1 MVKRILQL
9 VEVQETREK
18 ILDKAREH
26 KQNIKQDFD
35 RKVRKEH
42 FHLGD
47 LVLKW
52 DAPKKD
58 KCKNGKFD
66 ALWISPFKIFEIF
79 PNDTYRLYNLEGDEA
94 FGGPVNG
101 HFLKR
106 FFFLKPQSES
116 YHCKYCSC
124 FYVYFVL
131 NS

>member
-18 ILDKAREH
+18 ILDKSCEH

-35 RKVRKEH
+35 RKVRKEY

-52 DAPKKD
+52 DAPKND

-66 ALWISPFKIFEIF
+66 ALWIGPFRIFEIF
-79 PNDTYRLYNLEGDEA
+79 PNNTYRLHNLEGYEA
-94 FGGPVNG
+94 FGGLVNG
-101 HFLKR
+101 HFLKM
-106 FFFLKPQSES
+106 FFF
-116 YHCKYCSC
+116 
-124 FYVYFVL
+124 
-131 NS
+131 